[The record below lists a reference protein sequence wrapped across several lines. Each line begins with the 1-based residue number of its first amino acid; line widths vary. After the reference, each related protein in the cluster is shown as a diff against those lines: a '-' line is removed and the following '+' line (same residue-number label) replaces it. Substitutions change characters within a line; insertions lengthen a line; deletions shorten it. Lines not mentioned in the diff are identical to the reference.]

1 MTSLIEMLK
10 EDVNQEDGFTLT
22 FFTKLVSFLFKG
34 VILFAI
40 PTWLYILF
48 FIWSF

>member
-1 MTSLIEMLK
+1 MTNLIEMIK

-22 FFTKLVSFLFKG
+22 LFTNVVSFLFKG
-34 VILFAI
+34 AILFAI

-48 FIWSF
+48 IVL